1 MKKEVFYVCYTN
13 SNCSDIWDMFYNQ
26 QKKYT
31 GINLLII
38 SDKEVFSS
46 IDKNKIYCYNNS
58 EDYWNVWVNAL
69 EKFNVE
75 NFIYL
80 QEDFILYN
88 QVNDKKILDMVDYLN
103 TTDHSFIRLIKS
115 GNLNSKL
122 VSKNLYEIE
131 SSNNDIFSMQPTIW
145 KTKDYIRIM
154 RNVMEKK
161 WLETKNYQNYM
172 KNNNIVGLYYFNNEP
187 KRGLNH
193 HDSELYPYVATALV
207 KGKWNLSEYR
217 SELLPL
223 IEHYNIDIN
232 KRGIF

>member
-1 MKKEVFYVCYTN
+1 
-13 SNCSDIWDMFYNQ
+13 MFYNQ

-69 EKFNVE
+69 EKFNIE

-88 QVNDKKILDMVDYLN
+88 QVNDKTILDMVDYLN
-103 TTDHSFIRLIKS
+103 TTDYSFIRLIKS

-122 VSKNLYEIE
+122 VFKNLYEIE
-131 SSNNDIFSMQPTIW
+131 SSNSDIFSMQPTIW
-145 KTKDYIRIM
+145 KTKDYIKIM
-154 RNVMEKK
+154 KNVMEKK

-232 KRGIF
+232 ERGIF